1 MRFSVKGEYAI
12 QALLE
17 LGLHQGRDPVQTRMI
32 SKHQRIPRRFLE
44 QVMGLLRKAGLVD
57 SIRGAQGGYI
67 LGKDPGDIR
76 MGDVLEAIERPI
88 PPIGCVSNGSDS
100 CWHET
105 ELGICVNKEVWKEAK
120 SSIHDALNSMTLK
133 DLCER
138 KRERDQHKVPMYHI

>member
-17 LGLHQGRDPVQTRMI
+17 LGLHYGRGPVQTRMI
-32 SKHQRIPRRFLE
+32 STQQRIPPRFLE

-57 SIRGAQGGYI
+57 SIRGAQGGYV
-67 LGKDPGDIR
+67 LAKDPSDIH
-76 MGDVLEAIERPI
+76 MGDVLEAIEGPI
-88 PPIGCVSNGSDS
+88 PPISCVSNGGDP

-105 ELGICVNKEVWKEAK
+105 ELGLCVNKEVWKEARA
-120 SSIHDALNSMTLK
+120 SIQQALNAITLK

-138 KRERDQHKVPMYHI
+138 KKEREQHKVLMYHI